1 MIKGIDVSRYQGVI
15 NWKAVDA
22 SGIDFALIRA
32 GYGNDISQKDANF
45 ETNIEGA
52 LAAGLEV
59 GVYWFS
65 YAVSI
70 LDALKEAAA
79 FKKIITPYKNKITY
93 PAAFDYEGA
102 SRAYGQKNGYSIT
115 NDLINQMA
123 NAFLS
128 SMKAE
133 GWTVALYTNNDF
145 RKNVFSDATMKAWD
159 LWLADYSG
167 GPDVPCTIQ
176 QTGST
181 GRVSGISGD
190 VDIDVSFKDYAALA
204 KSKTSVVVDTAGTF
218 EMQPGGVY
226 QLKTTCIQQPKV
238 WSGSPKS
245 VVVLPRY
252 RSGND
257 NFWWLVAVGKV
268 GEGAGIYTAGPG
280 EQGMRRLVVN
290 IK

>member
-45 ETNIEGA
+45 DTNIKGA
-52 LAAGLEV
+52 LAAGLDV
-59 GVYWFS
+59 GVYWVS
-65 YAVSI
+65 YAVSVQ
-70 LDALKEAAA
+70 DALKEAAV
-79 FKKIITPYKNKITY
+79 FKQIIAPYKNRITY

-102 SRAYGQKNGYSIT
+102 SRAYGQKHGYNIT

-123 NAFLS
+123 NAFLGA
-128 SMKAE
+128 MKSD
-133 GWTVALYTNNDF
+133 GWMTALYTNNDF
-145 RKNVFSDATMKAWD
+145 RKNVFSEATLKAWD

-167 GPDVPCTIQ
+167 GPDVPCAIQ

-181 GRVSGISGD
+181 GRVFGISGA
-190 VDIDVSFKDYAALA
+190 VDIDVSFKDYATMAA
-204 KSKTSVVVDTAGTF
+204 TKTAVVIDTAGTYDMHPDYF
-218 EMQPGGVY
+218 Y
-226 QLKTTCIQQPKV
+226 QLKTTCAEPPRV
-238 WSGSPKS
+238 WSGNNK
-245 VVVLPRY
+245 VLLVLPRY

-257 NFWWLVAVGKV
+257 DFWWLVALGKV
-268 GEGAGIYTAGPG
+268 GEGAGVYTAGSG